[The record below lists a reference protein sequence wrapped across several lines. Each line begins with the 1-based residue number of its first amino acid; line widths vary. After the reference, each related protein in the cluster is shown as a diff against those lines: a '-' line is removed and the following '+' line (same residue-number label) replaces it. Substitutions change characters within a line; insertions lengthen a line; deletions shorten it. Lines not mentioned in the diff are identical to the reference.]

1 MKKSLIMILAAFVV
15 ILTGCVKDLEKK
27 GIHSITQYKGR
38 VIEKS
43 ENAPMEGVTVSVS
56 DGTHVHASSTTDAQG
71 QFEMEVN
78 FDDLN
83 DKYALHLD
91 CQNYPSMTEALKGM
105 GSEVFDY
112 RDIIFFDK
120 ENTDNWPVVKTSSVT
135 GIGTTYAKSG
145 GTIEYSGP
153 ASITARG
160 VCWSKNPAPTIENS
174 HTSDGSGTGGFT
186 STMHSLAPNTTYHVR
201 AYATNQFGTYYGDDC
216 TFKTVNALPEVSTT
230 AECSNFTLT
239 SVKSGGTVIADHGFP
254 VTARGVCWGTSP
266 NPTADGNHTTDG
278 SGQGSFTSSVTGIN
292 FSNATYYIR
301 AYATNECGTGY
312 GEEIVLKRNNPLNY
326 PQFEIDGATYIIH
339 PYINDANWSTAVSS
353 CNSLVNVFSDWY
365 LPSQQEMDVLMNK
378 DKSIWTKNYYHW
390 TSTHYTH
397 HAYYGDEELYVMF
410 YINSSVQYAETTELT
425 TPRRVRP
432 IRKVYQ

>member
-1 MKKSLIMILAAFVV
+1 MKKSMIMILAAFVV
-15 ILTGCVKDLEKK
+15 ILTGCVKDLEKE

-56 DGTHVHASSTTDAQG
+56 DGTHVHASSITDELG
-71 QFEMEVN
+71 RFEMEVN

-83 DKYALHLD
+83 DKYSLHLD

-120 ENTDNWPVVKTSSVT
+120 ENTDNWPVVRTTNVT

-145 GTIEYSGP
+145 GAINYSGP

-160 VCWSKNPAPTIENS
+160 ICWSKNPAPTIESS
-174 HTSDGSGTGGFT
+174 HTTDGSGTGTFT
-186 STMHSLAPNTTYHVR
+186 STMNGLTPNTTYHVR

-216 TFKTVNALPEVSTT
+216 TFKTTSAVPEISTT
-230 AECSNFTLT
+230 ECSNYTLT
-239 SVKSGGTVIADHGFP
+239 SVKTGGSITSDHGFP
-254 VTARGVCWGTSP
+254 VTVRGVCWGTTH
-266 NPTADGNHTTDG
+266 NPTVDGNHTTDG
-278 SGQGSFTSSVTGIN
+278 SGQGSFASSVTGIN

-353 CNSLVNVFSDWY
+353 CNNLVNVFSDWY

-378 DKSIWTKNYYHW
+378 NRSIWTKDYYHW
-390 TSTHYTH
+390 TSVEGTGYSSDEAVVLYIDSGWYDSVKWDYT
-397 HAYYGDEELYVMF
+397 YKTRLC
-410 YINSSVQYAETTELT
+410 
-425 TPRRVRP
+425 RVRP